1 MLMVALLD
9 SMEILG
15 RIDERFLRLSIR
27 KDFYRCFALKF
38 IPTLRTK
45 GRGAA
50 LAITLMIL

>member
-1 MLMVALLD
+1 MVALLD